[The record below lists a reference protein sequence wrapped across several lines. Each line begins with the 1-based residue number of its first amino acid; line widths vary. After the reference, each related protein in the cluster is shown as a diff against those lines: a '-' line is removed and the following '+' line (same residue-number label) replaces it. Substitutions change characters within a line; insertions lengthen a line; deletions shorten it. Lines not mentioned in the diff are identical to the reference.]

1 MTVLPTGGELWRG
14 GDQVGTALLVD
25 FGSTYTKVV
34 AVDIKGGTLLAGAS
48 ALTTIATD
56 ITRGMEEAVAKI
68 KAQLGRE
75 CHFQCKLACSSAA
88 GGLGMIAI
96 GLVPDFT
103 VEAAR
108 RAALGAGARV
118 LGAYAYELTETEL
131 SRLEREPGDIILL
144 AGGTDGGDGKVL
156 LHNARFL
163 ARSQIRVPI
172 ILAGNKVVV
181 PEAACILKDS
191 GKDVRVTENVM
202 PELGELNIEPARET
216 IRRVFMEK
224 IVEAK
229 GLRRAEAFVD
239 GGILMPTPAAV
250 LAGARLLADGAPG
263 EEGIGELMVIDVGG
277 ATTDVHS
284 VATGRPTRTR
294 TIVRGLPEP
303 RSKRTVEGDLGLRVS
318 ALSLLE
324 SAGRERLR
332 RNIGAD
338 IDLETLIPRLPT
350 ELEWLP
356 STPAEEALERGM
368 AVTAVEKA
376 VRRHVGTLK
385 EFCTPTGQYFI
396 QEGKD
401 LTAVRYVLA
410 TGGVFVH
417 LKNPG
422 EILARAFGQRQ
433 NPLILQPTFPQFLL
447 DRDYVLWAA
456 GLLGEIA
463 PVQALHFLKKSIEW
477 QEKAV
482 LKDGHG
488 AEGKITLTN

>member
-1 MTVLPTGGELWRG
+1 MAR
-14 GDQVGTALLVD
+14 ALLID

-34 AVDIKGGTLLAGAS
+34 AVDMKEGTLLATAT
-48 ALTTIATD
+48 ALTTIGTD

-68 KAQLGRE
+68 KLQLGRG
-75 CHFQCKLACSSAA
+75 CNFQHKLACSSAA

-118 LGAYAYELTETEL
+118 LGAYAYELTLAEL
-131 SRLEREPGDIILL
+131 SQLEKEPGDIILL
-144 AGGTDGGDGKVL
+144 AGGTDGGDRKVL
-156 LHNARFL
+156 LHNARLL
-163 ARSQIRVPI
+163 ARSRIRVPV

-181 PEAACILKDS
+181 PEAARILGES
-191 GKDVRVTENVM
+191 GKEVRITENVM

-216 IRRVFMEK
+216 IRQVFMEK

-229 GLRRAEAFVD
+229 GLHRAEAFVD

-250 LAGARLLADGAPG
+250 LAGARLLADGASG

-284 VATGRPTRTR
+284 VAAGRPTRTR

-303 RSKRTVEGDLGLRVS
+303 RAKRTVEGDLGLRVS

-324 SAGRERLR
+324 SAGKEQLLR
-332 RNIGAD
+332 NTDAN
-338 IDLETLIPRLPT
+338 IDLEVLIPRLPT
-350 ELEWLP
+350 ELGWLP
-356 STPAEEALERGM
+356 GTPAERALERGM

-410 TGGVFVH
+410 TGGIFVH
-417 LKNPG
+417 LENPG
-422 EILARAFGQRQ
+422 EILARAFVQNQ
-433 NPLILQPTFPQFLL
+433 NPLILQPTSPQFLL

-463 PVQALHFLKKSIEW
+463 PVQALHFLKNSIDWRKE
-477 QEKAV
+477 AMAR
-482 LKDGHG
+482 DCHG
-488 AEGKITLTN
+488 SDMKIPLTN